1 MLDLHCHILPG
12 LDDGAQSDLDTL
24 RMARIAADSGTR
36 GIVCTPHCSTDDP
49 FLSDRLRLILSE
61 TDRANVLLAREEI
74 PLRLYS
80 GMELLCVT
88 SPLPLLR
95 QGEFLTLAG
104 TRYLLIEFPFD
115 IRSAAIADAAAAVT
129 EAELV
134 PVIAHPERY
143 FCVQWTP
150 ELVRGWADRGWLLQ
164 LNRGSLTGG
173 FGSEVRDCAVWIA
186 QRQLA
191 DLVASDA
198 HSPEFRTPDLTE
210 GFRWVAHNC
219 SEEYA
224 ELLFRIN
231 PRLMLADQMVARI
244 SG

>member
-12 LDDGAQSDLDTL
+12 LDDGAQSELDTM

-49 FLSDRLRLILSE
+49 FLPDRLRRILNA
-61 TDRANVLLAREEI
+61 TDRANELLAREEI
-74 PLRLYS
+74 PLRLFS

-88 SPLPLLR
+88 SPFPLLR

-115 IRSAAIADAAAAVT
+115 IRSAAIADAAAAVE

-150 ELVRGWADRGWLLQ
+150 ELVAGWAERGWLIQ
-164 LNRGSLTGG
+164 LNRGSVTGG
-173 FGSEVRDCAVWIA
+173 FGNDVRVAADWIL
-186 QRQLA
+186 RRELA
-191 DLVASDA
+191 HLVASDA
-198 HSPEFRTPDLTE
+198 HSAEYRTPDLSE
-210 GFRWVAHNC
+210 GYRWVARNC
-219 SEEYA
+219 SEHYA
-224 ELLFRIN
+224 ERLFQDN
-231 PRLMLADQMVARI
+231 PQRVLDDRTVAVYR
-244 SG
+244 